1 MVSDQRRG
9 QAGGTPPDS
18 TDEIH
23 ELEGDSRG
31 RDKLKRLWQPGD
43 LFHVFSRYPRKPD
56 ALKVDRLAGVLRKGI
71 VAPASCDDGSVCSDF
86 NLVVTGLSVPYD
98 SLVFLHRFGPQS
110 GIYTIS
116 EPGRFAVFID
126 PQISVL
132 TQVDMGPDWVVLCQD
147 EVYVRER
154 IAVENL
160 IGIAVHPVDADPV
173 VDKFLSDFK
182 HRGIPLY
189 LYDGTALWPQR

>member
-1 MVSDQRRG
+1 MSDQRREQEG
-9 QAGGTPPDS
+9 DTPQDF
-18 TDEIH
+18 TDEMR
-23 ELEGDSRG
+23 ELGGDSRA

-56 ALKVDRLAGVLRKGI
+56 ALKVDRLAGVLKKGI
-71 VAPASCDDGSVCSDF
+71 VAPASCDDGSVCSDL

-110 GIYTIS
+110 GLYTIS

-126 PQISVL
+126 PETSVL
-132 TQVDMGPDWVVLCQD
+132 TPEDMGPDWVVMCQD
-147 EVYVRER
+147 EVYVRDR

-160 IGIAVHPVDADPV
+160 IGIAVHLVDADSV
-173 VDKFLSDFK
+173 MDEFLSDFK
-182 HRGIPLY
+182 RSGIPLY
-189 LYDGTALWPQR
+189 LYDGTAVWPQG